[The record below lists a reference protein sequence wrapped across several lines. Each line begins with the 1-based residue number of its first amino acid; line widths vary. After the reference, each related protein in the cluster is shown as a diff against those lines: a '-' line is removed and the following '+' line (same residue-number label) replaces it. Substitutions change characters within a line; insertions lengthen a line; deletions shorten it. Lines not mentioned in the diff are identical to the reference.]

1 MPSRTNYRVLM
12 VSVLEED
19 FFLKSYLMFK
29 FQVLISNRFTFWLVS
44 DLLLD
49 YVCECL

>member
-1 MPSRTNYRVLM
+1 MPSRTNYRVLT

-19 FFLKSYLMFK
+19 FLKSYLMFK

-44 DLLLD
+44 DPLLD
-49 YVCECL
+49 YVWECL